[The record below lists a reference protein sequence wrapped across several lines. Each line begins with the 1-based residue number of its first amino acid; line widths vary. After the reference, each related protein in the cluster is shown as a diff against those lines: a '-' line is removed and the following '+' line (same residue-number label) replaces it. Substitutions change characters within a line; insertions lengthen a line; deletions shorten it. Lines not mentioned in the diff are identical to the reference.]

1 MIYKKN
7 MFLLLLLFSINLAA
21 RDLYHNEFAFE
32 YADFQKDVQSHTVD
46 INFFFN
52 GIDTSLGHPSEAAFL
67 NKSSSLNLSTNVYED
82 SNNNDESH
90 AFKLKSFTK
99 SKEFFFDIHYS
110 DIEFNEDRSEYYAI
124 GFGKFMTETASI
136 GFLGSKMKI
145 GNDYELD
152 KFIGNIIF
160 LSPFTFE
167 YKLDFSLGLV
177 NGAAPIANASISD
190 QEDVYDLFS
199 EIEVSIYPSQSSRL
213 KIGSSIYTR
222 TLKSIL
228 VEEGGDPEPTT
239 DRDLLHYFMEYKFW
253 NRTGSVGIS
262 YGEKKNDF
270 FYDDFHYV
278 SVSLS
283 RYL

>member
-1 MIYKKN
+1 M
-7 MFLLLLLFSINLAA
+7 AA
-21 RDLYHNEFAFE
+21 KDLYHNEFMFE

-52 GIDTSLGHPSEAAFL
+52 GIDTSLGHPAEAAFL
-67 NKSSSLNLSTNVYED
+67 NRSSSLNLSTNLYED
-82 SNNNDESH
+82 SNNKDESL
-90 AFKLKSFTK
+90 AFELRTFTK
-99 SKEFFFDIHYS
+99 RKDFFIDVHY
-110 DIEFNEDRSEYYAI
+110 DDMEFNGERSEYYAL

-152 KFIGNIIF
+152 RFIGNITL
-160 LSPFTFE
+160 LSSSAFQ

-177 NGAAPIANASISD
+177 NGTAPIVNASISD

-199 EIEVSIYPSQSSRL
+199 EIEVSFYPSRSSSL

-228 VEEGGDPEPTT
+228 VETGGDLEPTT

-253 NRTGSVGIS
+253 NKNGSVGIS
-262 YGEKKNDF
+262 YGEKKHDF
-270 FYDDFHYV
+270 FYDDFHYL

>member
-1 MIYKKN
+1 MIHNRYI
-7 MFLLLLLFSINLAA
+7 FLLLLLFSASLTAK
-21 RDLYHNEFAFE
+21 DLYHNEFVFE

-52 GIDTSLGHPSEAAFL
+52 GIDASLGHPAQAAFL
-67 NKSSSLNLSTNVYED
+67 SRSSSLNLSSNIYED
-82 SNNNDESH
+82 LNNKDESL
-90 AFKLKSFTK
+90 AFELKSFTK
-99 SKEFFFDIHYS
+99 SREFFFDLHYS
-110 DIEFNEDRSEYYAI
+110 DMEFNGDRSEYYAV
-124 GFGKFMTETASI
+124 GFGKFMSETASI
-136 GFLGSKMKI
+136 AFLGSKMKI

-152 KFIGNIIF
+152 RFIGNITF
-160 LSPFTFE
+160 LSSFAFQ
-167 YKLDFSLGLV
+167 YKLDFSLGLA
-177 NGAAPIANASISD
+177 NGTAPIVNASISD

-199 EIEVSIYPSQSSRL
+199 EIEVSFYPSRSSSL
-213 KIGSSIYTR
+213 KIGSSIYSR

-228 VEEGGDPEPTT
+228 VETGGDPEPTT

-253 NRTGSVGIS
+253 NKNGSVGIS

-270 FYDDFHYV
+270 FYDDFHYL

>member
-1 MIYKKN
+1 MIYRIYIFISLLIFSVN
-7 MFLLLLLFSINLAA
+7 MTAK
-21 RDLYHNEFAFE
+21 DLYHNEFVFE

-46 INFFFN
+46 INFFFD
-52 GIDTSLGHPSEAAFL
+52 GIEASLGHIAAAPFL
-67 NKSSSLNLSTNVYED
+67 SRSSSLNLSSNIYED
-82 SNNNDESH
+82 SSNKDELF
-90 AFKLKSFTK
+90 AFELRTFTK
-99 SKEFFFDIHYS
+99 SKDFFIDVHYG
-110 DIEFNEDRSEYYAI
+110 DMEFNGESAEYYAV

-136 GFLGSKMKI
+136 AFLGSKMKVL
-145 GNDYELD
+145 DEYELD
-152 KFIGNIIF
+152 RFIGNITF
-160 LSPFTFE
+160 LSSFAVD

-177 NGAAPIANASISD
+177 NGDIPLVNASASD

-199 EIEVSIYPSQSSRL
+199 EIELSIYPNQSSSL

-228 VEEGGDPEPTT
+228 VETGGDPEPTT
-239 DRDLLHYFMEYKFW
+239 DRDLLHYFVEYKFW

-270 FYDDFHYV
+270 FYDDFHYL